1 MARYILLLFALLAVA
16 CSGPAAGPSSGAQ
29 AGDSVSI
36 DGVERTWR
44 MFVPDQYEERIALPL
59 VLNFHGT
66 GSTPEE
72 QSQLSGFE
80 VVAAREGFLVASP
93 AANFSEKEG
102 GLLTWNVDLIENG
115 VDDIEFIRKLIAAI
129 SSQYSVDP
137 KRIYATGFSGGGRM
151 SSRLACNLSESIAAT
166 GPVGGIQYPEDC
178 NPARPVPVITF
189 HGMSDM
195 INHYIRQVDSPDHW
209 RMGVEDALRGWVRR
223 SGCTD
228 NYVED
233 QVSPTV
239 SRLTYSDCED
249 GVDIVFYRSED
260 AGHTWP
266 GSPGAKVMQEMGF
279 GITNS
284 EIPATDLIWSFFESH
299 PLDSDGISAEIL
311 P

>member
-1 MARYILLLFALLAVA
+1 MALYILLLFALLAVA
-16 CSGPAAGPSSGAQ
+16 CSDPAVDPSSGVEG
-29 AGDSVSI
+29 GDSVSI

-66 GSTPEE
+66 GSTPEK
-72 QSQLSGFE
+72 QTQLSGFE

-93 AANFSEKEG
+93 AAKFSEKEG
-102 GLLTWNVDLIENG
+102 GLLTWNVDHIENG
-115 VDDIEFIRKLIAAI
+115 VDDTEFIRKLIAAI

-137 KRIYATGFSGGGRM
+137 TRIYATGFSGGGRM
-151 SSRLACNLSESIAAT
+151 SSRLACDLSESIAAI

-189 HGMSDM
+189 HGKSDM
-195 INHYIRQVDSPDHW
+195 FNHYTPQVDSPGHW
-209 RMGVEDALRGWVRR
+209 RMGVEDALREWAKS

-228 NYVED
+228 NYAED

-239 SRLTYSDCED
+239 SRLTYSGCED

-266 GSPGAKVMQEMGF
+266 GSPAAKVMQEMGF

-284 EIPATDLIWSFFESH
+284 EIPATDLIWNFFESH
-299 PLDSDGISAEIL
+299 PLDSDGISAEI
-311 P
+311 PP

>member
-16 CSGPAAGPSSGAQ
+16 CSDPAVDASSGGEG
-29 AGDSVSI
+29 GDSVSI
-36 DGVERTWR
+36 NGVERTWR

-66 GSTPEE
+66 GSTPDE

-93 AANFSEKEG
+93 TAIFSEKEG
-102 GLLTWNVDLIENG
+102 GLLTWNVDLIESG

-129 SSQYSVDP
+129 SSRYSVDP

-151 SSRLACNLSESIAAT
+151 SSRLGCDLSESIAAI
-166 GPVGGIQYPEDC
+166 GPVGGIQYPEVC
-178 NPARPVPVITF
+178 NPARAVPVITF
-189 HGMSDM
+189 HGKNDKF
-195 INHYIRQVDSPDHW
+195 NHYTPQVDSPGHW
-209 RMGVEDALRGWVRR
+209 RMSVEDALRGWAKR

-228 NYVED
+228 KYVED
-233 QVSPTV
+233 QISATV

-266 GSPGAKVMQEMGF
+266 GSPAAEVMQEMGF

-299 PLDSDGISAEIL
+299 PLDSGRMSAEIS